1 MVLRGATSIVTRRT
15 LRRHHLFRPD
25 PAITQLYLYTLGLC
39 AKEFGVELHAF
50 VLMSTH
56 EHLVLTDTNERLPD
70 FLRRL
75 HRLVALGT
83 KVLRKWEGPVWDHER
98 PSVVRLLTERAVIEK
113 MAYVLANPVKAGL
126 VQRAAHWPGVTVL
139 PQELGRRTWKVKR
152 PDFFFDADNP
162 NWPDE
167 VELMLTTPPTLR
179 GLFTDAQIRDAVALE
194 LTHQERLAQA
204 EVKKKG
210 WRVLGSERIRR
221 VSPYRRAKSF
231 EPIRGRNPTFAVG
244 RGQRK
249 AFFAAVAEL
258 RAFRRAYRDALE
270 RWRAGLRQTVF
281 PAGTWAMRCMHAA
294 PVDTG

>member
-1 MVLRGATSIVTRRT
+1 M
-15 LRRHHLFRPD
+15 
-25 PAITQLYLYTLGLC
+25 Q
-39 AKEFGVELHAF
+39 LHAF

-56 EHLVLTDTNERLPD
+56 EHLVLTDTNRRLPD

-98 PSVVRLLTERAVIEK
+98 PSVVRLLTERAVIES

-139 PQELGRRTWKVKR
+139 PQQLGRRTWKVKR
-152 PDFFFDADNP
+152 PDFYFDAE

-167 VELMLTTPPTLR
+167 VELTLTLPPMLQ
-179 GLFTDAQIRDAVALE
+179 GLYTDAQIRDAVALE
-194 LTHQERLAQA
+194 LTNQERLAQA
-204 EVKKKG
+204 EVRKKG

-244 RGQRK
+244 RGQRSV
-249 AFFAAVAEL
+249 FLAAVAEL

-270 RWRAGLRQTVF
+270 RWRADLRQTVF
-281 PAGTWAMRCMHAA
+281 PVGTWAMRCIHAA
-294 PVDTG
+294 SVDTG